1 MSEIQFSLGA
11 QEYLT
16 GDFEKKECIKCGS
29 QFWSRGYDETCGD
42 APCMPYSFIGSPV
55 LKKRSL
61 DEMRNFYLTFFERH
75 GHTKITPYPVIA
87 RWRQDVLLVNASI
100 YDFQPLVTSG
110 LVPPPANP
118 LTISQPCIRL
128 NDITV
133 VGKSGRHLTNFE
145 MMAHHAFNYPDCEIY
160 WKNETIKYCDVLLQE
175 LGADP
180 RAITYKE
187 SPWAG
192 GGNAGTALEV
202 LLGGLELAT
211 LVFMDLKRSSS
222 GIAIKGE
229 HYQKMENSIVDTG
242 YGLERFVWAS
252 NGAPTIYDAVM
263 PDIVKALMIEAGIE
277 HSLED
282 PFYANILAH
291 NARLAGLM
299 DIRGSNLLFLR
310 KRVAETIGT
319 SVAELVKIVEPVEAV
334 YTLADHSRC
343 LMFMLGD
350 GIVPSNVKAGYLVRL
365 VIRKALR
372 LSESIKLDI
381 ALEDI
386 VRMQIEAQKAY
397 PQYVERLGTIVDVIK
412 HEARRY
418 KSTIDKGKRLVKVLA
433 EEYKGR
439 VIPLDEMIKL
449 YDTHGVPPE
458 IVKSVS
464 TQEGASVDLPDDFY
478 ALVAQTHDQLVMQ
491 EEVHME
497 HRPELPSTYRMFYD
511 EPEMTRFQAKVID
524 VIDHSLILDKTLF
537 YPEGGGQPEDNGYI
551 TSSSG
556 VKVKMDHAQL
566 VGGVVFHKVS
576 DTSPFRVGEKVTGEI
591 NAGRRMSHA
600 RHHTATHILLSAIKN
615 TLGNHIW
622 QEGAQKG
629 ENRSRLDVSHYK
641 RIDVD
646 EQNEIERE
654 ANKLV
659 MADIPV
665 ETAWIDRNEA
675 EQTYGFV
682 LYQGGVPPGET
693 IRVVKVGSDVQACA
707 GTHMTRTGKVG
718 PIRIIKT
725 EGIQD
730 GVQRFEF
737 AAGIAAISYD
747 QDRDKLISDA
757 SQILSVPSD
766 KLPTTIKRF
775 FDEWVKF
782 QKENDDLKKKNA
794 QLRSVIIKVPVATS
808 SAITRTSN
816 LENDA
821 DIVTINRDEEVTIDD
836 TKVKILAP
844 RRIKD
849 ADIKELLKTSQEL
862 LTDDAVLILG
872 GTHGGRANLVIVAGK
887 NVINR
892 GFKSNEAIKEPSII
906 LGGGGG
912 GRPERAQG
920 GGQNIDKIDEA
931 LVLAQKLSKEQ
942 IESLKRES

>member
-1 MSEIQFSLGA
+1 M
-11 QEYLT
+11 
-16 GDFEKKECIKCGS
+16 
-29 QFWSRGYDETCGD
+29 
-42 APCMPYSFIGSPV
+42 
-55 LKKRSL
+55 
-61 DEMRNFYLTFFERH
+61 
-75 GHTKITPYPVIA
+75 
-87 RWRQDVLLVNASI
+87 
-100 YDFQPLVTSG
+100 
-110 LVPPPANP
+110 
-118 LTISQPCIRL
+118 
-128 NDITV
+128 
-133 VGKSGRHLTNFE
+133 
-145 MMAHHAFNYPDCEIY
+145 
-160 WKNETIKYCDVLLQE
+160 LLQE

-180 RAITYKE
+180 SAISYKE

-263 PDIVKALMIEAGIE
+263 PDTVSSLMMAAGIE

-310 KRVAETIGT
+310 KRVAKTIGI

-372 LSESIKLDI
+372 LAETVKLDI
-381 ALEDI
+381 ALEDV
-386 VRMQIEAQKAY
+386 VRMQIEDQKAY
-397 PQYVERLGTIVDVIK
+397 PQYVERLGTIVDIIQ

-439 VIPLDEMIKL
+439 VIPLDELIRL

-458 IVKSVS
+458 IVTAVS
-464 TQEGASVDLPDDFY
+464 KQEGASVDLPDDFY
-478 ALVAQTHDQLVMQ
+478 ALVAQTHDQLVLQ
-491 EEVHME
+491 EAVHVE
-497 HRPELPSTYRMFYD
+497 HLPELPSTYRMFYD

-537 YPEGGGQPEDNGYI
+537 YPEGGGQPEDTGYI

-556 VKVKMDHAQL
+556 VEVKMEHARL
-566 VGGVVFHKVS
+566 VGDIVFHKVS
-576 DTSPFRVGEKVTGEI
+576 DASPFRVGEKVIGKI
-591 NAGRRMSHA
+591 DAGRRMSHA

-646 EQNEIERE
+646 EQNKIELE

-659 MADIPV
+659 MEDLPV
-665 ETAWIDRNEA
+665 ETAWVDRNEA

-682 LYQGGVPPGET
+682 LYQGGVPPGEI
-693 IRVVKVGSDVQACA
+693 IRIVKVGTDVQACA

-747 QDRDKLISDA
+747 QGRDKLISDA

-808 SAITRTSN
+808 SAITGAPN
-816 LENDA
+816 LEIDA
-821 DIVTINRDEEVTIDD
+821 DIVTINKDEEVAIDD
-836 TKVKILAP
+836 TKIKILAP
-844 RRIKD
+844 RRIRD

-862 LTDDAVLILG
+862 LTDDNVLILG
-872 GTHGGRANLVIVAGK
+872 GTHGGRANIVIAAGK
-887 NVINR
+887 NVIKR
-892 GFKSNEAIKEPSII
+892 GFKSSEAIKEPSVI

-931 LVLAQKLSKEQ
+931 LVLAQKLTKEQ